1 MEGTKGSMK
10 QVLDLEGER
19 MEREI
24 ACFSEKENSALSFDK
39 KNVTT
44 MRGSIRVRQVSNNI
58 FI

>member
-24 ACFSEKENSALSFDK
+24 ACFKEKENSAFYNL
-39 KNVTT
+39 
-44 MRGSIRVRQVSNNI
+44 IRKTLQR
-58 FI
+58 

>member
-24 ACFSEKENSALSFDK
+24 ACFKEKENSALSFDK
-39 KNVTT
+39 KDVIT
-44 MRGSIRVRQVSNNI
+44 MTRSI
-58 FI
+58 

>member
-24 ACFSEKENSALSFDK
+24 ACFKEKENSALSFDK
-39 KNVTT
+39 KDVIT
-44 MRGSIRVRQVSNNI
+44 MTRLI
-58 FI
+58 